1 MMENVIAEAADDA
14 ALAAEQLN
22 EITDEKV
29 YDAALHEVLDKYYEE
44 NLEGQ
49 IEQFAEATDERAQ
62 ETLKEYEE
70 AKEERDNRA
79 NLDYET
85 GEVLVTFDS
94 SVTDEEIGAMANRIG
109 VYYEILSD
117 FTIEIGRAHV

>member
-94 SVTDEEIGAMANRIG
+94 SVTDEEIGTMANRIG

-117 FTIEIGRAHV
+117 FTID